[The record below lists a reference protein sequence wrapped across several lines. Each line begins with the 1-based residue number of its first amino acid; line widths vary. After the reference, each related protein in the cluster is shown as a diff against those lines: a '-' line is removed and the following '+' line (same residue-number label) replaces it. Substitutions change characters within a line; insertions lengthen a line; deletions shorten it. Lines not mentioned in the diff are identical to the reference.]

1 MKKLFI
7 TLAACFALSIAQ
19 AQQCKLQMAPVVDAS
34 LTEGMPEVCVGEL
47 QNALERIIT
56 ANDMT
61 RDVSLVQFVL
71 TAKVSVIDKHA
82 TSTAPVQYVN
92 NLGFTFYV
100 ADALNSQKY
109 ASCYIEADGVGKT
122 EQKSYINAFRNLS
135 RHDAQL
141 RNFMASATKK
151 VMAYYDKQYPQI
163 IKEAQNKERVKD
175 YEGALALL
183 AAVPT
188 CCAGY
193 DKAMDIAVPIY
204 DQYKVRMG
212 TDLLAKAQAIW
223 AGDQT
228 ISGAKRALALI
239 AMIDQDAPS
248 FHEAVAVREQI
259 MAAVR
264 IDTDYELKKK
274 YEDRVSIEEQKIDA
288 IKAIGVA
295 YGQGQASNPL
305 IFLR

>member
-1 MKKLFI
+1 
-7 TLAACFALSIAQ
+7 
-19 AQQCKLQMAPVVDAS
+19 
-34 LTEGMPEVCVGEL
+34 
-47 QNALERIIT
+47 
-56 ANDMT
+56 
-61 RDVSLVQFVL
+61 
-71 TAKVSVIDKHA
+71 
-82 TSTAPVQYVN
+82 
-92 NLGFTFYV
+92 
-100 ADALNSQKY
+100 
-109 ASCYIEADGVGKT
+109 
-122 EQKSYINAFRNLS
+122 
-135 RHDAQL
+135 
-141 RNFMASATKK
+141 
-151 VMAYYDKQYPQI
+151 
-163 IKEAQNKERVKD
+163 
-175 YEGALALL
+175 
-183 AAVPT
+183 
-188 CCAGY
+188 
-193 DKAMDIAVPIY
+193 MDIAVPIY